1 MARPQPRDNFS
12 RDDWSWLRSFPSLGR
27 RNMSPGL
34 LRHPRCM
41 GPQYNSI
48 TRARRLQSAFGG
60 GLLVDRVFGIKALQR
75 VIDMCGRQQF
85 PGFSKPGFEL
95 DQ

>member
-12 RDDWSWLRSFPSLGR
+12 RRDWSWLRSFLPLGR
-27 RNMSPGL
+27 RSMSPGL
-34 LRHPRCM
+34 LHQPRCM
-41 GPQYNSI
+41 DPQYNPI